1 MESCALSCCLRPGYA
16 YKGETG
22 CQWSRSK
29 LVNSK
34 FINIVGCHGTL
45 NADPHRKPLSNWIRL
60 FNRGAR
66 SEFDNAVFWKGGV
79 TFSICRFSFVEGIE
93 NVCVRCYSS
102 VNCLV
107 AWRLEFPIVMYGRK
121 VFSVQG
127 RTKQQPFHI
136 RNLFLTRLYWFSAS
150 CSSSTSRRLSR
161 FDTAELVA
169 MLSSIPETDSC
180 ILFSS
185 CNRKASVD

>member
-1 MESCALSCCLRPGYA
+1 MG
-16 YKGETG
+16 
-22 CQWSRSK
+22 
-29 LVNSK
+29 N
-34 FINIVGCHGTL
+34 HGIL

-60 FNRGAR
+60 FNRRAR

-79 TFSICRFSFVEGIE
+79 TFSIYCFSFAEAVE
-93 NVCVRCYSS
+93 NVCVRCFSS
-102 VNCLV
+102 VKCLV
-107 AWRLEFPIVMYGRK
+107 VWQLEFPIVMYWRK
-121 VFSVQG
+121 VFSGQG
-127 RTKQQPFHI
+127 RPKQQPFHI
-136 RNLFLTRLYWFSAS
+136 RKLFLTRLYWFSAA

-185 CNRKASVD
+185 CNRKESVD